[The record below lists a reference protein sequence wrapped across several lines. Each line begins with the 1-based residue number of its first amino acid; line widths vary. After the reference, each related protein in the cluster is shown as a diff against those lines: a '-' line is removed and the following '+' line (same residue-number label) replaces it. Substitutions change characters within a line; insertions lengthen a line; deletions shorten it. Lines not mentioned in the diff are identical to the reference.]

1 MSKKKVTKE
10 LVGRLIGVM
19 FSEDS
24 EKKKNMLS
32 ILDKLNI
39 DNFNSVSDVNKVLK
53 NKDALEELVDE
64 VKETDSCGDT
74 VSVGETKVGDSNE
87 QE

>member
-1 MSKKKVTKE
+1 MRKKKVTKE
-10 LVGRLIGVM
+10 LVGRLIDVM
-19 FSEDS
+19 FSEDN
-24 EKKKNMLS
+24 EKKKSMLS

-53 NKDALEELVDE
+53 TKEALDELVDE
-64 VKETDSCGDT
+64 VKETYGCGEN
-74 VSVGETKVGDSNE
+74 VSFVEMEEGVNNE